1 VIRVLF
7 VDDHPAVRAGLM
19 AVLRS
24 EPGIVPVATASCLED
39 IWSQFN
45 RTRPDLVLLDYHL
58 PATDGLSV
66 CRRLKRIVPVP
77 SVLIYSAYADASMT
91 IPAVLAGADG
101 ILHKGVPA
109 RELSEAIRATARRQR
124 LLPTISEESLAAAV
138 QGLETEDQPILG
150 MMLAGTARHEV
161 ASTLR
166 IAPDE
171 LDRRLDRMIER
182 LRIAVPAAAATAPR
196 PPDAG
201 SSASGAAAPWRQPT
215 RWPGPPSQNDVW
227 GGGRA
232 SL

>member
-1 VIRVLF
+1 MIRVLL

-24 EPGIVPVATASCLED
+24 EPGIVPVATASCLEE

-101 ILHKGVPA
+101 VVHKGVPA
-109 RELSEAIRATARRQR
+109 KELSEAIRATARRQR
-124 LLPTISEESLAAAV
+124 MLPTISQEALAAAA
-138 QGLETEDQPILG
+138 QRLDIEDQPIFG

-161 ASTLR
+161 ASALR

-171 LDRRLDRMIER
+171 LDRRLDGMIER
-182 LRIAVPAAAATAPR
+182 LGIAVPAAAETGR
-196 PPDAG
+196 RRAG
-201 SSASGAAAPWRQPT
+201 
-215 RWPGPPSQNDVW
+215 PGI
-227 GGGRA
+227 
-232 SL
+232 